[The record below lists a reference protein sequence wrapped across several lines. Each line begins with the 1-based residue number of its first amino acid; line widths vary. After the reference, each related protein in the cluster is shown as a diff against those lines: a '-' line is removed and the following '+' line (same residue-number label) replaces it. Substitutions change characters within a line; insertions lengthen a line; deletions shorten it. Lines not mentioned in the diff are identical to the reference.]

1 MRTVWLCVRA
11 GLRQDWRGLA
21 LLTLITAMMGAVTL
35 AALAGARRTDTAVAQ
50 FLQYAGP
57 LQGQVSADPA
67 TFGKIAALPGVAY
80 TEVGA
85 LMLAIPVALD
95 GRPVTA
101 NEGEVITQAIVHRPP
116 QSRAIVLAG
125 RDAVQSRANE
135 VMLNESAAQALHAH
149 VGSVLEMRGYRPSE
163 LQQVMN
169 GAKLPLDVSLGSV
182 VVTGIIRLP
191 TDLTDNAA
199 ADADVTYAGQGDV
212 IATAAFYQKYAAS
225 VGNFTGMSFQ
235 LKQGAA
241 GLSAFVA
248 QVRRLAGNDAQIEL
262 GDDNAAAGAFA
273 QRGTTLEA
281 LALLVF
287 AIIVA
292 LALLVVVGQSLARQ
306 TYAAAGDFPALRSL
320 GATPRQL
327 TAVALA
333 PGALVAVAGMALA
346 IPAAYLLSWFTPIG
360 LARRAEISPGFEFD
374 AAALLGGAA
383 VLALLLAARAAV
395 AAPRAARTGAR
406 AATADRPRAGLA
418 GRLAGRGLSPAAVS
432 GIQLAFEPGRGR
444 SAVPVRAAIAGM
456 AAALAAV
463 LAALV
468 FGSSVSH
475 VIGDPAVAGWNWD
488 VAVGNPHSGDISAQA
503 VPRLRADTFVSGF
516 TVTAMGDAQL
526 DGRDDVTLVGLQTV
540 TGHVVPPVLAG
551 RLPTVPGEIALGGR
565 ELRALGKSVGD
576 TVLAKG
582 PHGQVPLRVTG
593 EVVLSPEIT
602 NEQTQLGS
610 GAVMTMQGAA
620 AVSGSPMPRN
630 VFLVSLRD
638 PASPAAIS
646 SLKQQFPGTVLP
658 AVPPPE
664 VRDLSGV
671 SGLPL
676 ILAFVLMLLACGIIA
691 HTLLTSVRRRRRDLA
706 ILKTVGF
713 VTSQVRATVAWQAT
727 ALACAGLIVGVPLGL
742 LAGRWAWILFAS
754 QVAIVPAP
762 VISPLTLLA
771 IPAVLLLANAI
782 AAIPAWSAARTQ
794 PAVILRTE

>member
-346 IPAAYLLSWFTPIG
+346 IPVAYLLSWFTPIG

>member
-1 MRTVWLCVRA
+1 MCVRT

-21 LLTLITAMMGAVTL
+21 LLTLITTLMGAVTL
-35 AALAGARRTDTAVAQ
+35 AALAGARRTDTAVPQ

-57 LQGQVSADPA
+57 FQGQISANPA

-80 TEVGA
+80 TETGA
-85 LMLAIPVALD
+85 LMLAVPVAID

-101 NEGEVITQAIVHRPP
+101 NTGEVITQAVVHRPP
-116 QSRAIVLAG
+116 QARAIVLAG

-135 VMLNESAAQALHAH
+135 VLLNESAAQALHAH

-169 GAKLPLDVSLGSV
+169 GVKLPQDVSLGSV

-199 ADADVTYAGQGDV
+199 ADADVSYTGQGDV

-225 VGNFTGMSFQ
+225 VGHFIGMSFQ

-241 GLSAFVA
+241 GMSAFVA
-248 QVRRLAGNDAQIEL
+248 QVKHLAGNDAQIEL

-292 LALLVVVGQSLARQ
+292 LALLVVVGQSLVRQ

-327 TAVALA
+327 AAAAAA
-333 PGALVAVAGMALA
+333 PGALVAAAGMALA
-346 IPAAYLLSWFTPIG
+346 IPVAYLLSWFTPLG

-383 VLALLLAARAAV
+383 VLALLLAGRAAL
-395 AAPRAARTGAR
+395 AAPRAVRTGAR
-406 AATADRPRAGLA
+406 TAAADGRRAGLA
-418 GRLAGRGLSPAAVS
+418 GRLAARGLSPAAVS

-475 VIGDPAVAGWNWD
+475 VIGDPAVAGWDWD
-488 VAVGNPHSGDISAQA
+488 VTVGNPHSGDISAQA

-516 TVTAMGDAQL
+516 TVTAMGDALL

-540 TGHVVPPVLAG
+540 TGRVVPPVLAG

-576 TVLAKG
+576 TVVASG
-582 PHGQVPLRVTG
+582 PHGRVPLRVTG

-610 GAVMTMQGAA
+610 GAVMTMQGAT

-630 VFLVSLRD
+630 VFLVSLRNHGG
-638 PASPAAIS
+638 PASPAAIT

-727 ALACAGLIVGVPLGL
+727 ALACAGLIIGVPLGL

-771 IPAVLLLANAI
+771 IPVVLLVANAI
-782 AAIPAWSAARTQ
+782 AAIPARSAARTQ
-794 PAVILRTE
+794 AAVILRTE

>member
-1 MRTVWLCVRA
+1 VRAVWLCVRA

-21 LLTLITAMMGAVTL
+21 LLTLITTMMGAVAL

-67 TFGKIAALPGVAY
+67 TLAKIAALPGVAY
-80 TEVGA
+80 TETGA
-85 LMLAIPVALD
+85 LMLAVPVAID

-101 NEGEVITQAIVHRPP
+101 NAGEVITQAIVHRPP
-116 QSRAIVLAG
+116 QSRAIILAG

-135 VMLNESAAQALHAH
+135 VLLNESAAQALHAH

-169 GAKLPLDVSLGSV
+169 GSKLPLDVSLGSV

-248 QVRRLAGNDAQIEL
+248 QVKHLAGDDAQIEL

-333 PGALVAVAGMALA
+333 PGVLVAAAGMALA
-346 IPAAYLLSWFTPIG
+346 IPFAYLLSWFTPIG

-383 VLALLLAARAAV
+383 VLALLLAGRAAL

-406 AATADRPRAGLA
+406 AAAADRPRAGLA

-475 VIGDPAVAGWNWD
+475 VIGDPAVAGWDWD
-488 VAVGNPHSGDISAQA
+488 VTVGNPHSGDISAQA

-516 TVTAMGDAQL
+516 TVTAMGDALL
-526 DGRDDVTLVGLQTV
+526 DGRDDVTLVGMQTV
-540 TGHVVPPVLAG
+540 TGRVVPPVLAG
-551 RLPTVPGEIALGGR
+551 RLPTAPGEIALGGR
-565 ELRALGKSVGD
+565 ELRALDKSVGD
-576 TVLAKG
+576 TVLANG

-610 GAVMTMQGAA
+610 GAVMTMPGAA
-620 AVSGSPMPRN
+620 AVSRSPMPRN
-630 VFLVSLRD
+630 VFLVSLRN

-646 SLKQQFPGTVLP
+646 GLKHQFPGTVLP

-713 VTSQVRATVAWQAT
+713 VTRQVRATVAWQAT

-771 IPAVLLLANAI
+771 IPAVLVLANAI

-794 PAVILRTE
+794 PAVILRSE

>member
-1 MRTVWLCVRA
+1 VRTVWLCVRA

-21 LLTLITAMMGAVTL
+21 LLTLITAVMGAVTL

-57 LQGQVSADPA
+57 LQGQVSADPG

-80 TEVGA
+80 TETGA
-85 LMLAIPVALD
+85 LMLAVPVAID

-101 NEGEVITQAIVHRPP
+101 NAGEVITQAIVHRAP

-169 GAKLPLDVSLGSV
+169 GAKLPLDVPLGSV

-225 VGNFTGMSFQ
+225 VGNFLGMSFQ

-241 GLSAFVA
+241 GLPAFVA
-248 QVRRLAGNDAQIEL
+248 QVRHLAGNDAQLEL

-287 AIIVA
+287 AVIVA

-306 TYAAAGDFPALRSL
+306 AYAAAGDFPALRSL

-327 TAVALA
+327 TAMALA

-360 LARRAEISPGFEFD
+360 LARRAEISPGFAFD

-383 VLALLLAARAAV
+383 VLALLLAGRAAL
-395 AAPRAARTGAR
+395 AAPRAVRTGAR
-406 AATADRPRAGLA
+406 AAAADRPRARLA

-475 VIGDPAVAGWNWD
+475 VIGDPAVAGWDWD
-488 VAVGNPHSGDISAQA
+488 VTVGNPHSGDISAQA

-540 TGHVVPPVLAG
+540 TGRVVPPVLAG
-551 RLPTVPGEIALGGR
+551 RLPATPGEIALGGR

-576 TVLAKG
+576 TVLASG

-630 VFLVSLRD
+630 VFLVSLRN

-713 VTSQVRATVAWQAT
+713 VASQVRATVAWQAT

>member
-1 MRTVWLCVRA
+1 VRSVWLCVRA

-21 LLTLITAMMGAVTL
+21 LLTLITTLMGAVTL

-57 LQGQVSADPA
+57 LQGQVSANPA

-85 LMLAIPVALD
+85 LMLAVPVALD

-248 QVRRLAGNDAQIEL
+248 QVRHLAGNDAQFEL

-346 IPAAYLLSWFTPIG
+346 IPAAFLLSWFTPIG
-360 LARRAEISPGFEFD
+360 LARRAEISPGFAFD

-418 GRLAGRGLSPAAVS
+418 GRLARRGLSPAAVS

-444 SAVPVRAAIAGM
+444 SAVPVRAAIVGM

-475 VIGDPAVAGWNWD
+475 VIGDPAVAGWDWD
-488 VAVGNPHSGDISAQA
+488 VTVGNPHAGDISAQA

-540 TGHVVPPVLAG
+540 TGRVVPPVLAG
-551 RLPTVPGEIALGGR
+551 RLPDAPGEIALGGR
-565 ELRALGKSVGD
+565 ELRALGKSVGG

-658 AVPPPE
+658 AVAPPE

-771 IPAVLLLANAI
+771 IPIVLLVANAI

-794 PAVILRTE
+794 PAVILRSE